1 MSFSKILEKFDS
13 VLTGRWSVFD
23 VGLPFLKT
31 GVTSDF
37 LSINGKWLLLIQLSK
52 ISVNFS

>member
-1 MSFSKILEKFDS
+1 MSFSKILEKLDR

-23 VGLPFLKT
+23 VGSTFLKT

-37 LSINGKWLLLIQLSK
+37 LGISGKMPLLIQLLK
-52 ISVNFS
+52 IS